1 MKKAP
6 QLRLLVEE
14 DNKMPQLIFILAG
27 LFTLAG
33 LYNLYLFGQIKE
45 KVKFTRTDLA
55 ILGMMVGMY
64 VIYDL
69 VFRPYIINVLAISL
83 SMVFWNYT
91 AIIARGFSNNY
102 VYTNKLNP
110 FINKKVSLEEIKSVT
125 LSRANKNLLLMVYF
139 KTANSQD
146 NMSFSFSKEKD
157 LVKILK
163 NQKVNVI
170 N

>member
-1 MKKAP
+1 MAKFI
-6 QLRLLVEE
+6 L
-14 DNKMPQLIFILAG
+14 ILAG
-27 LFTLAG
+27 LFTLGG

-45 KVKFTRTDLA
+45 KVKFTSTDLA
-55 ILGMMVGMY
+55 VLGMIAGMY
-64 VIYDL
+64 IVYDL
-69 VFRPYIINVLAISL
+69 VFKPYIINGLALSL
-83 SMVFWNYT
+83 SMIFWNYT
-91 AIIARGFSNNY
+91 AIIARGFSDKC
-102 VYTNKLNP
+102 VFTNKLNP
-110 FINKKVSLEEIKSVT
+110 FINKKVPLEEIRSVT

-146 NMSFSFSKEKD
+146 NMSFIFAKEKE